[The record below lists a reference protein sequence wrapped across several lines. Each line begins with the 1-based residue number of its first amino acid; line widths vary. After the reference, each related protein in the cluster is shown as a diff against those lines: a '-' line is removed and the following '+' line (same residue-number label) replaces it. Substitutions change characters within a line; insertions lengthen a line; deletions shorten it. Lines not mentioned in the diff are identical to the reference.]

1 MNNVNEHD
9 TIKLIKSFIQDLS
22 FENPQNINENIPV
35 NNNNSNIDINMN
47 IIFKPYEN
55 NLFSLNIKYNL
66 ECSFKQNKMKL
77 CNLELDYFGFF
88 EILDKKNH
96 DQNLLTEAGTRLL
109 FPFVKEIIEDLTRK
123 GGSVPILLNEV
134 DFDLRKV

>member
-22 FENPQNINENIPV
+22 FENTQDVNHNDPV

-47 IIFKPYEN
+47 IIFKPYESN
-55 NLFSLNIKYNL
+55 FFSLNVKCNL
-66 ECSFKQNKMKL
+66 DCSLKQNQMKL
-77 CNLELDYFGFF
+77 FDLELDYFGYF
-88 EILDKKNH
+88 EILDKKIN
-96 DQNLLTEAGTRLL
+96 DQKLLTQVGTKLL
-109 FPFVKEIIEDLTRK
+109 FPFVKEIVEDLTRK
-123 GGSVPILLNEV
+123 GGNVPILLNEV